1 LTMCFETSTMRLVR
15 KKTSGACECHS
26 SDRRDIFY
34 HGYIYDKMQDGSF
47 SLENIGCIPWSV
59 AIDADF
65 PRSLLVL
72 NRWMSSSVGLYSKP
86 NMSLGSFRT

>member
-1 LTMCFETSTMRLVR
+1 MPLVGSSRYLLSRVSTP
-15 KKTSGACECHS
+15 KE
-26 SDRRDIFY
+26 
-34 HGYIYDKMQDGSF
+34 MQDGSF
-47 SLENIGCIPWSV
+47 SSKKISV
-59 AIDADF
+59 VFPGPSRLTPIF